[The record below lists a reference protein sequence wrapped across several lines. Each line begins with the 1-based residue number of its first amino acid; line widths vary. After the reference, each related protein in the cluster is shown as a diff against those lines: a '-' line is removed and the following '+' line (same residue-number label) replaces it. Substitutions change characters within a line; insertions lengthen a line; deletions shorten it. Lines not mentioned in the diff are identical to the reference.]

1 MVYRAVSEGSECLTK
16 NAAGL
21 PFESLPCLYPK
32 LGETY
37 TGFELSYNP
46 VPVRDFMVA
55 HPEVPIVA
63 CILYLNFI
71 LVGRSYMNDKK
82 PRSWRNAL
90 AGWNLLLS
98 VFSVCGFARVFP
110 HLVHNWREYGMRDCL
125 CNDPENMYGSG
136 PTGLWVQLFV
146 LSKFPELLDT
156 FFIVI
161 HKKPLI
167 LLHWYHHFTVLLYC
181 WHSYVHK
188 APAGI
193 FFVTMNYAVHGIM
206 YGYYFLMAVKAKPR
220 WMNAKFI
227 TIAQISQMV
236 VGVGVTMASFYY
248 YMKEEENDG
257 GDDDPCLIRKENNVA
272 AFVMY
277 GSYLFLFL
285 QFFVGRYLKGKARK
299 SIESKVEAN
308 KKAD

>member
-1 MVYRAVSEGSECLTK
+1 MEF
-16 NAAGL
+16 AAERLQHMRIHEGL
-21 PFESLPCLYPK
+21 PSSGAQLEGVRDEGLPVQRS
-32 LGETY
+32 GEY
-37 TGFELSYNP
+37 VRERSDGIVGPVVRPEQ
-46 VPVRDFMVA
+46 VPVSFVA
-55 HPEVPIVA
+55 RFLKYALLSCFFLSITSSRGHVSRAQTRVVLIALPHD
-63 CILYLNFI
+63 
-71 LVGRSYMNDKK
+71 RSMTPLSAPNARSIA
-82 PRSWRNAL
+82 PRS
-90 AGWNLLLS
+90 
-98 VFSVCGFARVFP
+98 FFASRAP
-110 HLVHNWREYGMRDCL
+110 S
-125 CNDPENMYGSG
+125 SG
-136 PTGLWVQLFV
+136 R
-146 LSKFPELLDT
+146 ELLDT